1 MENTFYPS
9 VNIDPAAIEK
19 IRSDVKG
26 TAGWLKFLGVL
37 TLIGGILTA
46 LGLVGI
52 LYIILGIIMMNAANR
67 GKDFSERGDTSGLVE
82 YNSKLKTLFT
92 IYGVLAIIGLVAA
105 AIWIIVMII
114 ILAVGGLGALQGL

>member
-1 MENTFYPS
+1 MENTMYSPTT
-9 VNIDPAAIEK
+9 IDPAATEK

-26 TAGWLKFLGVL
+26 TSGWLKFLGIL

-52 LYIILGIIMMNAANR
+52 LYIFIGIIMMNAGSR
-67 GKDFSERGDTSGLVE
+67 GRDYAERGDVSGLVE

-92 IYGVLAIIGLVAA
+92 IYGVLAIIGLVVA

-114 ILAVGGLGALQGL
+114 ILAVGGLAAFQGF